1 MQPPQTPTAA
11 HAPAPAAADGSGKP
25 RPPLLPDDSL
35 EHVLSAPYHELVAL
49 AASNRTTV
57 ALPRLVMWYGED
69 FGRSLPQRVLRM
81 KGMLEAGVDDVHAW
95 ATGGAGGGVCKI
107 GERRYAHA
115 VLTGLLQSYA
125 QQATCGA
132 GTNTTAMAKAV
143 DARVRYNAYNWG
155 SNAV

>member
-1 MQPPQTPTAA
+1 
-11 HAPAPAAADGSGKP
+11 
-25 RPPLLPDDSL
+25 
-35 EHVLSAPYHELVAL
+35 
-49 AASNRTTV
+49 
-57 ALPRLVMWYGED
+57 
-69 FGRSLPQRVLRM
+69 M

-95 ATGGAGGGVCKI
+95 ASGGAGGAVCRI